1 MSQAEVLE
9 AVREIGPCTTME
21 VVCRIFGDIPS
32 WERNVRRAKVYN
44 ALRLCERYGEV
55 TRTVVDGDAV
65 WRCVD

>member
-21 VVCRIFGDIPS
+21 VVRRIFGDVPA
-32 WERNVRRAKVYN
+32 WEGGSRRSRVYN
-44 ALRLCERYGEV
+44 SLRLCERFGEV

-65 WRCVD
+65 WRCVE